1 MEELT
6 RPNQSE
12 LVFSA
17 EECEKIKPL
26 ITDFVDSYSSHPD
39 MPVRDWLFGKMKK
52 ELPDRNDQEV
62 GSMTDEII
70 ETLHLAEEK
79 HKSLESAVTNGM
91 QKESWF
97 ANEVKKATSAMSVQD
112 TVKFMNELGSAI
124 DNANGAMINT
134 ITTNAGTI
142 SMNPNLD
149 GYIAEQFHAQ
159 TFNLNSIASGKSV
172 YAEVKQP
179 DGAYTANGVD
189 VEIKDHGVIDARYPK
204 VRYQLKYG
212 ATAEDTIRYI
222 KEGNYRGQQLVVPEE
237 QVEQVQKAFPN
248 RKVSASISYDG
259 VSSRSLTKTDAKILQ
274 EEAQSGRFKE
284 WNWSEYAYKDIA
296 IGMGKQVAA
305 SSLMGAAI
313 GAGMDVATKLYRG
326 EEVKFQDVAK
336 TAIVTGADF
345 GVKSAIAGALKV
357 GAEKGVIKFIAKGT
371 PAGRIA
377 NIVFVGVEN
386 AKIAY
391 KIATGKISPQEGLAK
406 MEEVTVSTVGGLLA
420 MGKGAALGASLG
432 TVFGPIGTAV
442 GGFIGGTVGYM
453 AGSAIGKKVV
463 EGSRIVREK
472 AKTAIKTIAGKA
484 KSAVGWVA
492 STTTTAVSSVGRG
505 IISGFQSVG
514 RAFSS
519 AKSKLFG

>member
-6 RPNQSE
+6 RPTQSE

-17 EECEKIKPL
+17 EECEMIKPI
-26 ITDFVDSYSSHPD
+26 ITDFVDSYSAHPD

-70 ETLHLAEEK
+70 ETLNLAEEK

-97 ANEVKKATSAMSVQD
+97 ADEVKKATSALSVQD

-142 SMNPNLD
+142 SMNPSLD

-159 TFNLNSIASGKSV
+159 TFNLNSIASKNSV
-172 YAEVKQP
+172 YAEVLQP
-179 DGAYTANGVD
+179 EGTYNANGVD
-189 VEIKDHGVIDARYPK
+189 VVIKDHGVIKA
-204 VRYQLKYG
+204 RYQLKYG

-222 KEGNYRGQQLVVPEE
+222 NEGNYRGQQLVVPEE

-406 MEEVTVSTVGGLLA
+406 MEEVTVSTAAGLIA
-420 MGKGAALGASLG
+420 MSKGAALGASLG
-432 TVFGPIGTAV
+432 TFLGPIGTAV
-442 GGFIGGTVGYM
+442 GGFVGGTIGYM
-453 AGSAIGKKVV
+453 AGSAVGKKVV

-492 STTTTAVSSVGRG
+492 SKTTTAVSSVGRG
-505 IISGFQSVG
+505 IKSGFQSVG
-514 RAFSS
+514 RAFSR
-519 AKSKLFG
+519 AKSSLFG